1 MLKSKKT
8 VKTVPHAGRFFVLSA
23 IITPLQSISLFTGI
37 IETTAKIQQKADTDL
52 VIARPALFDDIS
64 IGSSVAV
71 NGACLTIVSFDETS
85 MTFNLVPE
93 TWSRTNLGDHKPGD
107 TVNLE
112 RSLKAD
118 GRFEGHVVQGHVE
131 GTAII
136 SDLAE
141 DESGGVILTLEVPDP
156 LMPFVVPKG
165 GIAVDGISLTVVSA
179 QGNGCTIALIP
190 HTLALTNLKDRQP
203 GDRVNIE
210 TDVLGRY
217 LLNFL
222 SKRS

>member
-1 MLKSKKT
+1 M
-8 VKTVPHAGRFFVLSA
+8 
-23 IITPLQSISLFTGI
+23 FTGI
-37 IETTAKIQQKADTDL
+37 VETTAEILRKTDTDL
-52 VIARPALFDDIS
+52 IIARPERFDDLT

-71 NGACLTIVSFDETS
+71 NGACLTVVAFDGAS

-93 TWSRTNLGDHKPGD
+93 TWNRTNLGDHAPGD
-107 TVNLE
+107 RVNLE
-112 RSLKAD
+112 RSLAAS

-131 GTAII
+131 GTAVI
-136 SDLAE
+136 SDLE
-141 DESGGVILTLEVPDP
+141 EKDGGVTLTLELPEA

-179 QGNGCTIALIP
+179 HGNSCTIALIP
-190 HTLALTNLKDRQP
+190 HTLEITNLRHRQP

-222 SKRS
+222 SKRA